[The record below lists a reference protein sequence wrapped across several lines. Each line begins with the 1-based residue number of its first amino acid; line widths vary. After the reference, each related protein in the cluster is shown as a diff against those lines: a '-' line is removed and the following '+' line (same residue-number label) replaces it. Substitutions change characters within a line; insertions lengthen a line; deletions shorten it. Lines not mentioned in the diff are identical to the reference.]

1 MAGGFKNFGPTY
13 NSTPYVRLGYEG
25 LLNGTHE
32 FDPALLGGAT
42 PASEPK
48 VELAGKFAAIGAN
61 GVTLAAAGGLNAVGL
76 FREDLQD
83 MVNASHKAT
92 FYFRGG
98 EYYVAAART
107 AITAPAASMVGQEI
121 TTNANGE
128 IILKTKTDGT
138 ERALGVITHVGEY
151 RAGNM
156 YEKATKGVTDADVFI
171 GFIMFV

>member
-25 LLNGTHE
+25 LLNGTHG
-32 FDPALLGGAT
+32 FDPALLGGA
-42 PASEPK
+42 ASVDEPK
-48 VELAGKFAAIGAN
+48 VELAGKFAAIGAD
-61 GVTLAAAGGLNAVGL
+61 GVKLAGADGKDAVGL

-83 MVNASHKAT
+83 MVNASEKAT

-98 EYYVAAART
+98 EYYVAASRT
-107 AITAPAASMVGQEI
+107 ALTDPTSADVGKEI
-121 TTNANGE
+121 TCDADGKMV
-128 IILKTKTDGT
+128 LKTGDTQ
-138 ERALGVITHVGEY
+138 RALGVITHVGEY

-156 YEKATKGVTDADVFI
+156 YEKVATGAIADTEVFI